1 MNTICAGGDRAVTTQ
16 QDERWQ
22 RVLLRDASADGLFVY
37 AVSSTGVYCR
47 PSCPSRTAR
56 PEHVSF
62 YADPVAA
69 EAAGF
74 RACRRCHPRGPSLQQ
89 RHTALIERLCR
100 YIEASAHVPDLM
112 ELAQQADLSP
122 FYLQRLFK
130 AGTGLSPAAYAQALR
145 SQRLRQ
151 QLAAAPSITDAL
163 YDAGYSSSGRFYE
176 EADQVLGMT
185 PGQWRRGGEGMTIR
199 FAVGQCALGA
209 VLVAESQRGV
219 CAILLGDEPEPLL
232 HELQRHFHAATMLG
246 GDAGFDLRV
255 AQVAAFVEQPVRGLD
270 LPLDIRGTV
279 FQQKVWQALRQIPAG
294 SRLSYAE
301 LAQRIGAPSAVRAVA
316 GACAANVL
324 AVAIPCH
331 RVVRSDGGLSG
342 YRWGIERKQ
351 ALLQREAEF

>member
-1 MNTICAGGDRAVTTQ
+1 MNTICASGDSAVTTQ

-47 PSCPSRTAR
+47 PSCPSRPAR

-62 YADPVAA
+62 YSDSSAA

-89 RHTALIERLCR
+89 RHSALIARLCR
-100 YIEASAHVPDLM
+100 YIEASPHVPDLI
-112 ELAQQADLSP
+112 ELGLQAELSP
-122 FYLQRLFK
+122 SYLQRLFK

-145 SQRLRQ
+145 GQRLRH
-151 QLAAAPSITDAL
+151 QLEDAPSVTDAL
-163 YDAGYSSSGRFYE
+163 YGAGYNSSGRFYE

-185 PGQWRRGGEGMTIR
+185 PGKWRRGGEGMTIR

-209 VLVAESQRGV
+209 LLVAQSERGV

-232 HELQRHFHAATMLG
+232 QDLQRRFHAATLLG
-246 GDAGFDLRV
+246 GDTDFERRV
-255 AQVAAFVEQPVRGLD
+255 AQVAAFVEQPGLGLD

-279 FQQKVWQALRQIPAG
+279 FQQKVWQALSRIPAG
-294 SRLSYAE
+294 STLSYAE
-301 LAQRIGAPSAVRAVA
+301 LAQRVGAPSAVRAVA

-331 RVVRSDGGLSG
+331 RVVRSDGSLSG

-351 ALLQREAEF
+351 ALLQREAES